1 MPMEGHSGE
10 PSVPHQLDKSPPGH
24 DIFCTPEN
32 NSFLSTTP
40 YQALDPTRRDIRL
53 LKVLPD
59 SGSGLVECELLPS
72 APVAE
77 LRGKYLALSYC
88 AGDPRN
94 TEIILVNGVQCN
106 VFANLCHALTCARHF
121 WTTQPGDEDFL
132 LWADQICINQADLS
146 ERSHQVGFMRDIY
159 RSAQRTL
166 ICLSTSNTH
175 GRGMKWLVELFNQG
189 RNLADK
195 GRMIPG
201 MDMQD
206 VWCPTEV
213 EFEQGVFAFWE
224 EIIKSPWWSRA
235 WVFQEFMVSA
245 NANFLSGHHHISW
258 TKAWVA
264 IRPYLGNERRR
275 DGEVLYGGLFF
286 PPSGCTTGHTEAMEL
301 VDKARFMLKT
311 KAEWKG
317 TDSLTLILARSRNSK
332 ASDDRDRVYALI
344 GLADPGYG
352 ITPDY
357 SADST
362 LCHVLTQ
369 TTRNIIL
376 FENNLCVLSVLD
388 TSHLARRPGL
398 PSWVVDWTREE
409 ALGRTWHLETLKNSP
424 RKNGQ
429 AIASF
434 RETTHPETLQK
445 TTVMEVTGL
454 FVKEIR
460 YLDRPY
466 YELPCTKDAIL
477 KERGGSVGPDGRG
490 WTQVRNGYEAWY
502 LCGSPC
508 EFLLQRESYGHR
520 IIRWMN
526 TTRVGRRPKFQPQD
540 SERRVI
546 SIY

>member
-1 MPMEGHSGE
+1 MEGHSGE
-10 PSVPHQLDKSPPGH
+10 PSVPPQLDKSPPGH

-32 NSFLSTTP
+32 KIFLSTNP

-72 APVAE
+72 APIAE

-94 TEIILVNGVQCN
+94 TEIIL
-106 VFANLCHALTCARHF
+106 
-121 WTTQPGDEDFL
+121 
-132 LWADQICINQADLS
+132 ICINQADLS

-159 RSAQRTL
+159 QSAQRTL

-175 GRGMKWLVELFNQG
+175 GRGMEWLVELFNQG

-195 GRMIPG
+195 GSKIPG
-201 MDMQD
+201 MDMS
-206 VWCPTEV
+206 VFCPTDV
-213 EFEQGVFAFWE
+213 EFEQGVLAFWE
-224 EIIKSPWWSRA
+224 EIIKSSWWSRA

-264 IRPYLGNERRR
+264 IRPYIGGERPR
-275 DGEVLYGGLFF
+275 DGEVLYVGLCF
-286 PPSGCTTGHTEAMEL
+286 PPLGCTPGHTEALKLQE
-301 VDKARFMLKT
+301 KARFMLKT

-317 TDSLTLILARSRNSK
+317 TDSLTSILARSRNSK

-357 SADST
+357 SADIT

-376 FENNLCVLSVLD
+376 FENRLDVLLFLD
-388 TSHLARRPGL
+388 SSYLVRRPEL

-409 ALGRTWHLETLKNSP
+409 PLGHSRTSYLERGTFGSYF
-424 RKNGQ
+424 RKDGQ
-429 AIASF
+429 AIVSF
-434 RETTHPETLQK
+434 RETIHPETLHK
-445 TTVMEVTGL
+445 TTVMEVTGI
-454 FVKEIR
+454 FVKEIQ

-466 YELPCTKDAIL
+466 YGLPSTKDALL
-477 KERGGSVGPDGRG
+477 KERRGSVGPDGRG
-490 WTQVRNGYEAWY
+490 WTQVSNGYEAWY
-502 LCGSPC
+502 LFGSPC
-508 EFLLQRESYGHR
+508 KFLLQRESYGHR
-520 IIRWMN
+520 IIRWID
-526 TTRVGRRPKFQPQD
+526 RVSAHTKFQTRD

-546 SIY
+546 TIY